1 MMADKLELL
10 SLREA
15 AAAITEGDLSAE
27 NYAEVLLE
35 KATEHRDL
43 NAFIA
48 LDPAIVL
55 EQARLADLDRAK
67 GHSHGRLHGVPIAL
81 KDNIDTRLLPT
92 TGGTPALRGNR
103 PARDAE
109 IAARLFAE
117 GAILFGKAGLHELS
131 YGATNVNEAT
141 GAVRNPHAIERMPGG
156 SSGGVAAAVAA
167 CIVPAGI
174 GSDTGGSVRVP
185 AALCGVVGL
194 RPSTGRWPTGGMVP
208 ISTTRDSPG
217 PLARRVHD
225 LLLLDEIASGVEAV
239 PSSKH
244 LNGIRLAMPTNYFWD
259 DLDPEV
265 EAAAEKAIQR
275 LRHAGAVIGR
285 AEVAGLAECAE
296 MSRAISLYETP
307 ACLAAYLSETDPR
320 VSFDRLVAEI
330 ASPDVRAIF
339 AEMLDTR
346 TAVSAE
352 TYRRHM
358 TGTRPALRAAYED
371 LLSRQGFDAV
381 IFPTTPL
388 PAPLIRDRYEVCHN
402 GRLVPVFTAL
412 LRNADPGSCAGQPGI
427 SLPMGQTRNGL
438 PVGISLD
445 GAIGRDRELLAVARL
460 VEDCLN
466 EA

>member
-15 AAAITEGDLSAE
+15 AAAITRGDFSAE
-27 NYAEVLLE
+27 DYAEGLLE
-35 KATEHRDL
+35 RAAERRDL

-67 GHSHGRLHGVPIAL
+67 GRSHGRLHGVPIAL

-103 PARDAE
+103 PGRDAE
-109 IAARLFAE
+109 IAGRLFAE

-131 YGATNVNEAT
+131 YGATNVNDAT
-141 GAVRNPHAIERMPGG
+141 GAVRNPHAVERMPGG

-208 ISTTRDSPG
+208 ISATRDVPG
-217 PLARRVHD
+217 PLARQVDD
-225 LLLLDEIASGVEAV
+225 LLLLDEIVTGPEAA
-239 PSSKH
+239 P
-244 LNGIRLAMPTNYFWD
+244 LPARLDGIRLAVPGNYFWD

-265 EAAAEKAIQR
+265 EAAAQTAIGR
-275 LRHAGAVIGR
+275 LRHAGAVVDRVEI
-285 AEVAGLAECAE
+285 AGIAECAE

-307 ACLAAYLSETDPR
+307 ACLAAYLSETNPR
-320 VSFDRLVAEI
+320 VNFDRLVAEI

-339 AEMLDTR
+339 AEMLDMQ

-352 TYRRHM
+352 TYRRHI
-358 TGTRPALRAAYED
+358 TRTRPALRTGYED
-371 LLSRQGFDAV
+371 VLSRQGFDAV

-388 PAPLIRDRYEVCHN
+388 PAPLIRDRYEVRHN
-402 GRLVPVFTAL
+402 GRLVPVFAAL

-427 SLPMGQTRNGL
+427 SLPMGRTRSGL